1 MAGTLACLLLVET
14 ICCIDQRWGIT
25 ICILVVSRSDFRST
39 AALILDDFS
48 VACVQVSAQCA
59 RVCVCAAPAVIYACC
74 HLACTTSKGQECHLV
89 PRGYL
94 LKVIGYVT
102 SGTRSQ
108 RILAGDNRSAT
119 PPEQLRPLSSVKK
132 LIKLKFMSLQTL
144 TTQFPLRVKMSTLVK
159 QIIKRLC
166 CVFFF
171 FNKINAVLNFYTIGE
186 RLTHHI
192 GKKESKRKTEL
203 VP

>member
-1 MAGTLACLLLVET
+1 MVGALVGWNTCLFAACGNYLLHRSAVGNHYLHPGCQP
-14 ICCIDQRWGIT
+14 IGFPFHR
-25 ICILVVSRSDFRST
+25 RSDIRWFFCGVCTRKCT
-39 AALILDDFS
+39 VRAR
-48 VACVQVSAQCA
+48 ACVS
-59 RVCVCAAPAVIYACC
+59 VCAALTVIYACC

-108 RILAGDNRSAT
+108 RILAGDDRSAT

-132 LIKLKFMSLQTL
+132 LIKSKFMSLQTL
-144 TTQFPLRVKMSTLVK
+144 TAQFPFSVKMSALVK

-166 CVFFF
+166 CVCFFF
-171 FNKINAVLNFYTIGE
+171 
-186 RLTHHI
+186 
-192 GKKESKRKTEL
+192 
-203 VP
+203 

>member
-39 AALILDDFS
+39 GALILDDFS
-48 VACVQVSAQCA
+48 AACVQVSAQCA
-59 RVCVCAAPAVIYACC
+59 RACVSVCVCAAPTVIYACC

-108 RILAGDNRSAT
+108 RILAGDDRLAT
-119 PPEQLRPLSSVKK
+119 PPEQLCPLSSVKK
-132 LIKLKFMSLQTL
+132 LIKSKFMSLQTL
-144 TTQFPLRVKMSTLVK
+144 TTQFPLRVKMYTLVK
-159 QIIKRLC
+159 QIIKRL
-166 CVFFF
+166 
-171 FNKINAVLNFYTIGE
+171 
-186 RLTHHI
+186 
-192 GKKESKRKTEL
+192 
-203 VP
+203 